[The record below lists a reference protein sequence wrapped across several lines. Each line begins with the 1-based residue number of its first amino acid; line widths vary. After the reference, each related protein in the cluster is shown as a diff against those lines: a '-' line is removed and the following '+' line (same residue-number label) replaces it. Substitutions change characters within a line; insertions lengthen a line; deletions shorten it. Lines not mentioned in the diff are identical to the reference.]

1 VTPSS
6 DVYGFLLDE
15 PWCLPLESVLRLT
28 DRQIFT
34 LYNPPRDQQTGARK
48 RRPAVAGW
56 WRREDPAAMKAQ
68 FLAMAAVLSP
78 QYTPA
83 QLEELW
89 AASRRK
95 KGRKP

>member
-1 VTPSS
+1 
-6 DVYGFLLDE
+6 
-15 PWCLPLESVLRLT
+15 
-28 DRQIFT
+28 
-34 LYNPPRDQQTGARK
+34 
-48 RRPAVAGW
+48 VAGW